1 MIKKYVKFFASR
13 GHNPVAVSVTSIL
26 LRKYDKIHFFS
37 FQFKDQIVDTIQN
50 ELFSLKL

>member
-26 LRKYDKIHFFS
+26 LRKYDKMHFFLLNS
-37 FQFKDQIVDTIQN
+37 RT
-50 ELFSLKL
+50 KLLTLYKMNYSH